1 VWSSGK
7 KCRSGK
13 YSTGRTERFAEFVFL
28 FTPNFLI
35 LQDRDAR
42 GRWIASCVHEVR
54 AYVHV
59 DRDLEEVK
67 KMKQRIAVSVVASVL
82 GTLPAIAQDRDAKAG
97 DVPIYRIT
105 VVERNMKAINYA
117 YRTGPTMIDF
127 RGTVLLAK
135 AKGQAT
141 VESRQGR
148 TEIDAHFENLSSPQG
163 FGLEYMTYVLWAIT
177 PEGRARNLGEVV
189 PNSSNKSSLHV
200 TTDLKAFGLIVTAEP
215 HSAVRQPS
223 DVVVAENQVREDT
236 IGKIEEVNARYEL
249 LPRGHYT
256 WNVSSKLQAE
266 VANAPKVSMRKYEAL
281 LELYQAQNAI
291 AIARSAGADRYAANT
306 FAKAQALLTEAE
318 QLNANKNIDSHRVVD
333 SAREAA
339 QTAEDAH
346 MIAERHI
353 QEEQIAQAA
362 AQVAAAEQARVAAK
376 GETERAQAAVTAA
389 QAQLESERAARQR
402 AEAETVTAQERARQA
417 EADAQASRASA
428 NATATAAE
436 VASQH
441 VQKIDTDSQK
451 ADLRIRLL
459 EQLNG
464 ALATRDTAWGLMA
477 TIPDR
482 GFSGVAMHGT
492 PTDQLRRIV
501 QVVNAHPGLRVTI
514 EGHSDGASTEGVASR
529 RAAAV
534 RDALVSCGLS
544 PSLVEVRS
552 MGNSRPLGPNNTESG
567 REENRR
573 VEIIVSGDPIGKYP
587 YWDRPYTL
595 SLRQ

>member
-1 VWSSGK
+1 
-7 KCRSGK
+7 
-13 YSTGRTERFAEFVFL
+13 
-28 FTPNFLI
+28 
-35 LQDRDAR
+35 
-42 GRWIASCVHEVR
+42 
-54 AYVHV
+54 
-59 DRDLEEVK
+59 
-67 KMKQRIAVSVVASVL
+67 MKQRIAVGIMASVL
-82 GTLPAIAQDRDAKAG
+82 VAVPAISQDRNAKPG

-127 RGTVLLAK
+127 RGTVLLSK

-148 TEIDAHFENLSSPQG
+148 TEIDAHFENLTSPQG

-177 PEGRARNLGEVV
+177 PEGRARNLGEIV
-189 PNSSNKSSLHV
+189 PNSFNKSSLHV
-200 TTDLKAFGLIVTAEP
+200 TTELKAFGLIVTAEP

-236 IGKIEEVNARYEL
+236 IGKIEEVNAKYEL

-256 WNVSSKLQAE
+256 WNMSTKLQAE

-291 AIARSAGADRYAANT
+291 AIARNAGADRYASNT

-318 QLNANKNIDSHRVVD
+318 QLNANKNVDSHRVVD

-346 MIAERHI
+346 VIAERHI
-353 QEEQIAQAA
+353 QDEQIAQATS
-362 AQVAAAEQARVAAK
+362 QLAAAEQAKAAAK
-376 GETERAQAAVTAA
+376 VDAERAQAAVASA
-389 QAQLESERAARQR
+389 QAQLESERSARQR
-402 AEAETVTAQERARQA
+402 AEAEMVNAQERARQA

-428 NATATAAE
+428 AATAAAAD
-436 VASQH
+436 VARQH
-441 VQKIDTDSQK
+441 TQVVDADSQK
-451 ADLRIRLL
+451 TDLRIRLL

-464 ALATRDTAWGLMA
+464 ALATRDTSWGLMA

-482 GFSGVAMHGT
+482 GFSGVAMRET

-501 QVVNAHPGLRVTI
+501 QVVNAHAGLRVTI
-514 EGHSDGASTEGVASR
+514 EGHSDGPSTESMASR
-529 RAAAV
+529 RAAGV
-534 RDALVSCGLS
+534 RDALVNCGLS

-552 MGNSRPLGPNNTESG
+552 MGNSRPLGPNTTESG

-573 VEIIVSGDPIGKYP
+573 VEIVISGDPIGKYP

-595 SLRQ
+595 TLRQ